1 MVAAVAG
8 VRSLLGRWDPNELG
22 ESPSPGVEPATAKPE
37 VEDVCPERGGGTTG
51 E

>member
-8 VRSLLGRWDPNELG
+8 VRSLLGRWDPNKLG
-22 ESPSPGVEPATAKPE
+22 ESPSPGVEPATAKP